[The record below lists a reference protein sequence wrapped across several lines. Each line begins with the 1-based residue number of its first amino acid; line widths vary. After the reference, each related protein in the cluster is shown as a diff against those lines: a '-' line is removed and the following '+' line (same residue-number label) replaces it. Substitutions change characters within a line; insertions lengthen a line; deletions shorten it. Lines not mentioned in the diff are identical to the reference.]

1 MNNQTK
7 SIEFHNTRVLP
18 EYDVCIHT
26 SDGTRI
32 PAHTSILVI
41 TLSIMFLFFRNNALS
56 VN

>member
-32 PAHTSILVI
+32 PAHTSILVNFSPNHVFHI
-41 TLSIMFLFFRNNALS
+41 NALS
-56 VN
+56 AN